1 MRILLVALNA
11 KFSHTNLAVR
21 YLRNELRAA
30 GFDAEI
36 GEYTINQQPREIL
49 ADIVARA
56 PDKLFFS
63 CYLWNIRMIRQVPDR
78 FSLGNCHGQPQ
89 SKPGLAHL
97 W

>member
-1 MRILLVALNA
+1 MRILLVAVNA
-11 KFSHTNLAVR
+11 KYSHTNLAVR

-56 PDKLFFS
+56 P
-63 CYLWNIRMIRQVPDR
+63 
-78 FSLGNCHGQPQ
+78 H
-89 SKPGLAHL
+89 
-97 W
+97 